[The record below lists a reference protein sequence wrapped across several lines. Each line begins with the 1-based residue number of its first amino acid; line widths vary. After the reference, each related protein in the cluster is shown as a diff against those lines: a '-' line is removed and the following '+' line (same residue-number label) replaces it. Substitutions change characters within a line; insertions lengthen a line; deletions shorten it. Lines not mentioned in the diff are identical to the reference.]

1 MRAYAALV
9 VFAGHLYPHCAQRQ
23 SSDVLGPLIVVSSFT
38 VPNAPQ
44 LGQGGGI
51 SCE

>member
-1 MRAYAALV
+1 V
-9 VFAGHLYPHCAQRQ
+9 VFAGHWCPQRAQRQ
-23 SSDVLGPLIVVSSFT
+23 SSDVLDPLIVVSSFT

-44 LGQGGGI
+44 LGHGGGM